1 MLTPAMFAIFNFLGV
16 WSYRITDF
24 VIPIAALYEAF
35 AFVAILFMILA
46 YTLPSSGKLD
56 DQIAFFQQ
64 HPRLGYRDFRRI
76 YWRMVQFL
84 PVTLICVI
92 ATEITMATNCVGGRS
107 WKRANLVIHIVEE
120 ISTVLA
126 ITGLFKGYNKLKLDM
141 KKVQPGIFGQI
152 FIFKV
157 IVFLQLVQGLLI
169 SILRATGALNP
180 TSTISYNDANLG
192 LEPFM
197 VCCEALIISL
207 GMLYFYD
214 SRKHGGDYVRANDRS
229 FNKNHVALEEG
240 TTQKALSPKLSPL
253 KALWDVVN
261 ICDIFQGMGN
271 AMWLLGHRDITRQP

>member
-16 WSYRITDF
+16 WSYRITDS

-141 KKVQPGIFGQI
+141 KKVQAWDLRPDLH
-152 FIFKV
+152 
-157 IVFLQLVQGLLI
+157 LQGHRLPTAGSRLAHQHPQSDRRTQPNEHHKLQ
-169 SILRATGALNP
+169 RRQPWFGALH
-180 TSTISYNDANLG
+180 
-192 LEPFM
+192 
-197 VCCEALIISL
+197 
-207 GMLYFYD
+207 GMLRGLD
-214 SRKHGGDYVRANDRS
+214 H
-229 FNKNHVALEEG
+229 L
-240 TTQKALSPKLSPL
+240 
-253 KALWDVVN
+253 
-261 ICDIFQGMGN
+261 IGN
-271 AMWLLGHRDITRQP
+271 ALLLRLKKTWR